1 MRKHGAEGE
10 EELGQAQFA
19 QLLQPVLQDLAEAL
33 AEKPVV
39 IIQNIK
45 VINGSK
51 VKKVVQLHIFAV
63 SYLFNS
69 LLWVIIPLVFF
80 IFLFSAKKFVPLKYI

>member
-19 QLLQPVLQDLAEAL
+19 QLLQPVLQELAEVL
-33 AEKPVV
+33 AEKPIAV
-39 IIQNIK
+39 IQNIK

-51 VKKVVQLHIFAV
+51 LKKVVQPHIFSV
-63 SYLFNS
+63 YYQFIVLSYFF
-69 LLWVIIPLVFF
+69 LLFF
-80 IFLFSAKKFVPLKYI
+80 IFVFSAKKFFSL

>member
-19 QLLQPVLQDLAEAL
+19 QLLQPVLQELAEVL
-33 AEKPVV
+33 AEKPIVV
-39 IIQNIK
+39 IQNIK

-51 VKKVVQLHIFAV
+51 LKKVVQSHIFSV
-63 SYLFNS
+63 Y
-69 LLWVIIPLVFF
+69 
-80 IFLFSAKKFVPLKYI
+80 